1 MITLVKKIAE
11 MKQIIF
17 LITIVLL
24 VSLVLF
30 LHFRNDKNDVA
41 LNLSSY
47 EGNFETMDLTED
59 SVVSDKLVVD
69 VKGAVKRPG
78 VYELEQGK
86 RMHDLITMAG
96 GYLDEAEEL
105 KLNLA
110 QLLHDEMMIYVPFK
124 GEEPLE
130 HMPIEGSESTN
141 GTININRAEATT
153 LEQLP
158 GIGPAKAQAIVA
170 YREENGPFK
179 TVEDLLQVSGI
190 GPKSIEKLREQ
201 VAFH

>member
-1 MITLVKKIAE
+1 MKKIAE